1 MKMLFKNFNL
11 TDDEVEDILKNYKG
25 LISRYSEINGA
36 LDIDL
41 RQEIMMEIYI
51 SLTQN
56 REKFKKI

>member
-1 MKMLFKNFNL
+1 MLFKNFNL
-11 TDDEVEDILKNYKG
+11 NDDEVEDILKNQKG
-25 LISRYSEINGA
+25 LISRYSEINGVV
-36 LDIDL
+36 DDDL

>member
-1 MKMLFKNFNL
+1 MLFRNFNL

-25 LISRYSEINGA
+25 LINRHSKINGVV
-36 LDIDL
+36 DNDL

>member
-1 MKMLFKNFNL
+1 MLFKNFNL
-11 TDDEVEDILKNYKG
+11 TDDEVEDILKNYRS
-25 LISRYSEINGA
+25 LINRYSEINGVI
-36 LDIDL
+36 DKDL